1 MSGSDDVSLFKMH
14 GGLSD
19 AVARNLQAQTR
30 ATARLDVPQGNG
42 VGLVKM
48 PLRVLDVVV
57 NGFKIVNDFRIF
69 SHE

>member
-30 ATARLDVPQGNG
+30 ATARLDVPQ
-42 VGLVKM
+42 VMV
-48 PLRVLDVVV
+48 
-57 NGFKIVNDFRIF
+57 
-69 SHE
+69 SAS